1 MKIYYDHKEELGIQ
15 GSRSRGWDASGSR
28 SGATAYATGHKRNP
42 YHEHEHNQ
50 LGLLG
55 RENHHLSIALDMEGK
70 LAMLA
75 GTYATT
81 GASTASSTIGGTRG

>member
-1 MKIYYDHKEELGIQ
+1 M
-15 GSRSRGWDASGSR
+15 
-28 SGATAYATGHKRNP
+28 
-42 YHEHEHNQ
+42 
-50 LGLLG
+50 
-55 RENHHLSIALDMEGK
+55 SIALDMEGMLLLLLLDQKLTQPYLLVMYLSFIIGK